1 MFRKAITKFTVAATL
16 VLGSGI
22 TPLAI
27 SAAPASAAPC
37 PAGTWSSTAQGRP
50 ATLAPGS
57 ATGMY
62 LWHDSDGWHLRVTH
76 PGNANVVFRGTI
88 DSVGTGPFDIARVAT
103 ESADLVAVNPF
114 AGKIHFRMENHG
126 RIDGIDFKVGCAK
139 NVTLTLKASGAL
151 LPTTQ
156 IHLGAAEAN
165 PTVNPVVIAR
175 TVPVVPEP
183 VLIG

>member
-88 DSVGTGPFDIARVAT
+88 DSVGTGPFDIAQVAT
-103 ESADLVAVNPF
+103 ESADLVAVKPF
-114 AGKIHFRMENHG
+114 AGKISYRMENHG
-126 RIDGIDFKVGCAK
+126 RIDGIDFKVGCVKRFRVHGTINGSPIA
-139 NVTLTLKASGAL
+139 NNQVFLGSGSV
-151 LPTTQ
+151 
-156 IHLGAAEAN
+156 N
-165 PTVNPVVIAR
+165 PTS
-175 TVPVVPEP
+175 VPFTMERS
-183 VLIG
+183 